1 MSEVW
6 WGKERSPRSRPR
18 LVHRS
23 GFAVKQPE
31 LLPAD
36 RKSVSDE
43 VRSRIASFT
52 PTWTSLRP
60 TDAGLA
66 LVKLFSEQMEPVLVR
81 LNRWPEK
88 ALVEFLDSAGVQT
101 LPATPAEALLEF
113 EVSDGA
119 TESVQIP
126 AGFQVGAQPADDNSG
141 LVIFET
147 VHSLTSAPAK
157 IVQARVQQSTLFQ
170 EVDIEKTSDTS
181 PFLPFGKKPLPGR
194 ALWLGLASKVEP
206 NERISLGIRVA
217 APPGAPPPAPSGGI
231 APLPVLPPPLLEWDV
246 LDGASLEPAEVEVDE
261 TGGLM
266 RSGIVTLRLPR
277 RWREGIPEGMENAKP
292 LHWLRLRIVHG
303 RYAEAPKLSFVKLN
317 VTRAIAARTIR
328 DEVLEP
334 VANARGRRWRLSQTP
349 VLPESLILEV
359 DDGGIESTA
368 IAIDTGQP
376 TEGQSESAFTAWKRV
391 DDLLAYGADDKV
403 YELNPVTGE
412 VTFGDGLRGA
422 AVPEG
427 FRNVRARSYQA
438 GGGKA
443 GAVAAEEVSTLLS
456 SVPFVT
462 KVKNPLPASGGKDRE
477 SRLQS
482 IHRGPQEIR
491 ARDRAVAIAD
501 YALLAERARGAQ
513 IERAHAVSGFHP
525 TFPGLPIPGVV
536 GVFVVPPDR
545 NEGPPTPDEE
555 TLRAVARHLSE
566 KAAPFGVEV
575 VAAAPRYHR
584 IRVETGLF
592 INPEADSGETVRLV
606 VTALNDYLHPLKG
619 GEDGEGWPFGGTI
632 RYPALLRV
640 VTNVRGVRAV
650 RRLNFVVDGIR
661 IRSCVDYGISAN
673 ALLWPE
679 SHQVTVLDP
688 EDET

>member
-1 MSEVW
+1 V
-6 WGKERSPRSRPR
+6 
-18 LVHRS
+18 
-23 GFAVKQPE
+23 A
-31 LLPAD
+31 
-36 RKSVSDE
+36 DE

-66 LVKLFSEQMEPVLVR
+66 LVKLFSEQMEPALTR

-88 ALVEFLDSAGVQT
+88 ALVDYLGLAGVET

-126 AGFQVGAQPADDNSG
+126 AGFQVGAQAADDSSG

-147 VHSLTSAPAK
+147 AHSLTAAPAK
-157 IVQARVQQSTLFQ
+157 IVQARVQESSLFQ
-170 EVDIEKTSDTS
+170 EVDIEKASDAA

-194 ALWLGLASKVEP
+194 ALWLGLSSKIEP
-206 NERISLGIRVA
+206 KERISLGIRVA

-231 APLPVLPPPLLEWDV
+231 APLPVPPPPLLEWDV
-246 LDGASLEPAEVEVDE
+246 LDGTSLEPAEVEVDE
-261 TGGLM
+261 AGGLM
-266 RSGIVTLRLPR
+266 RSGIVILRLPR

-303 RYAEAPKLSFVKLN
+303 QYAEAPKLSFVKLN

-328 DEVLEP
+328 DEALEP
-334 VANARGRRWRLSQTP
+334 VANARGRQWRLSQTP

-359 DDGGIESTA
+359 DDGGIESA
-368 IAIDTGQP
+368 ATGAGRP
-376 TEGQSESAFTAWKRV
+376 AEAQSQAAFTPWKRV
-391 DDLLAYGADDKV
+391 DDLLAYGPDDKV

-412 VTFGDGLRGA
+412 VTFGDGVHGA
-422 AVPEG
+422 AVPQG
-427 FRNVRARSYQA
+427 FRNVRARSYQT

-443 GAVAAEEVSTLLS
+443 GAVAAEEVSALLS
-456 SVPFVT
+456 SAPFVT

-477 SRLQS
+477 SRSQTMS
-482 IHRGPQEIR
+482 RGPQEIR
-491 ARDRAVAIAD
+491 ARDRAVTVAD
-501 YALLAERARGAQ
+501 YALLAERARGARV
-513 IERAHAVSGFHP
+513 ERAHAVSGFHP
-525 TFPGLPIPGVV
+525 LFPGLPIPGVV

-545 NEGPPTPDEE
+545 DEGPPTPDEE
-555 TLRAVARHLSE
+555 TLRAVAVHLSE
-566 KAAPFGVEV
+566 KAAPLGVEV
-575 VAAAPRYHR
+575 VAAAPLYHR
-584 IRVETGLF
+584 IRIETGLF
-592 INPEADSGETVRLV
+592 INPEADGGDTVRLV
-606 VTALNDYLHPLKG
+606 AAALDDYLHPLTG
-619 GEDGEGWPFGGTI
+619 GEDGDGWPFGGTI

-640 VTNVRGVRAV
+640 VTNVKGVRAA

-661 IRSCVDYGISAN
+661 IRSCTDYPISAN

-679 SHQVTVLDP
+679 SHQVVVLDP